1 MIEIIVKEFL
11 SSKLDVPVLLEVPK
25 NPAAS
30 FVIIEK
36 TGGNESNYIPSSLIT
51 IQSFGKSKYEAA
63 ALNKKVKRWMIDGV
77 NGLVSV
83 DEVVSVAINS
93 DYDYTDTTEKRYR
106 YQGVYDIT
114 HY

>member
-1 MIEIIVKEFL
+1 MIEIIVKDFL

-25 NPAAS
+25 NPASS

-36 TGGNESNYIPSSLIT
+36 TGGNETNYIPSSLIT
-51 IQSFGKSKYEAA
+51 IQSYGPSKYDAA
-63 ALNKKVKRWMIDGV
+63 QLNKKVERWMIDGV
-77 NGLVSV
+77 NGLVSE
-83 DEVVSVAINS
+83 DEVVSVALNS
-93 DYDYTDTTEKRYR
+93 DYDYTDTATKRYR